1 MSNFRQKL
9 KMLLESSFHDIK
21 KINSIYRKNIT
32 RNNDKFETNI
42 INIKDYSHL
51 NIPEKI
57 KYKNKN
63 RSFITSINNYNNRE
77 TEKIS
82 LYKKYKKYNS
92 IFNKPKKIICN
103 NILDSYKMDEN
114 KKTRHIFDYPVSS
127 QMLVKNRRFSNSIS
141 TNNLTVDSVI
151 NKNNEN
157 NNYNNNHKINYRNV
171 NYIDYKM
178 NKIKKK
184 KNSSNR
190 VGNKIIQKIELIENE
205 NKENKVK
212 NLLINRSPIVF
223 NNTIYKSSNCSYTYY
238 ISKSRNDSKNKQ
250 KNIKKNTNFL
260 DLDDLKDI
268 ISSIKNKK
276 YTIIKNKEFNNLN
289 K

>member
-82 LYKKYKKYNS
+82 LYKKYTKK
-92 IFNKPKKIICN
+92 
-103 NILDSYKMDEN
+103 D
-114 KKTRHIFDYPVSS
+114 
-127 QMLVKNRRFSNSIS
+127 
-141 TNNLTVDSVI
+141 NL
-151 NKNNEN
+151 
-157 NNYNNNHKINYRNV
+157 
-171 NYIDYKM
+171 
-178 NKIKKK
+178 
-184 KNSSNR
+184 
-190 VGNKIIQKIELIENE
+190 
-205 NKENKVK
+205 
-212 NLLINRSPIVF
+212 
-223 NNTIYKSSNCSYTYY
+223 
-238 ISKSRNDSKNKQ
+238 
-250 KNIKKNTNFL
+250 
-260 DLDDLKDI
+260 
-268 ISSIKNKK
+268 
-276 YTIIKNKEFNNLN
+276 
-289 K
+289 